1 MKKVIQILWLI
12 GILFIINSCVIF
24 NTFSI
29 MSVNK
34 EIIASVL
41 SSENEDFQNKSGINL
56 TYVKRG
62 LWSMQSSYKNKM
74 INFYF
79 KSLMDNSLVYSLDE
93 NGKELAQQKITE
105 NTISIVIN
113 NQFQNYTEYE
123 KSILLVAATSTLALL
138 NDDNFNKNEV
148 PNMFFNIFK
157 HYDTEEIPG
166 IINSQWYKD
175 KKIVITNNGI
185 IIG

>member
-1 MKKVIQILWLI
+1 MKKFIQILWLI

-24 NTFSI
+24 NAFSI

-34 EIIASVL
+34 EINASVL
-41 SSENEDFQNKSGINL
+41 SSENEDFQKKSGINL

-79 KSLMDNSLVYSLDE
+79 KSLMDNRLVFSLDE
-93 NGKELAQQKITE
+93 NVKELAQQKTID
-105 NTISIVIN
+105 NTIIIVIN
-113 NQFQNYTEYE
+113 NQFQYYTEYE

-138 NDDNFNKNEV
+138 SDENFNKNEV
-148 PNMFFNIFK
+148 PNMFFNFINS
-157 HYDTEEIPG
+157 YDTKEIPG
-166 IINSQWYKD
+166 IINAQWFKD
-175 KKIVITNNGI
+175 RKILITNNSI